1 MQGIGGCKHRQD
13 RMYRIDSI
21 QDRADGRQD
30 GSRTL
35 QGRRDG
41 DTQYILFTFSF
52 FLSQAVTGKRG
63 HIVIVNEVLR
73 NGGNYDRLYFQE
85 IETTNKVLKASE
97 AKLAAKNSTL
107 EAVNAALEAKVVSLE
122 ARLAEKTAQVA
133 TLEDKIVKL
142 ETLVIFDQRKKEK
155 EKKKE
160 RQQEEANMVLR
171 SEEKDK
177 EEYHGSRGP
186 DQASKL
192 IAALAEQEAS
202 RLQHPELRGERTTAL
217 GGQEASR
224 LQHPEL
230 RGERTRALGEQE
242 ASRLQQGALFLAER
256 NAALI
261 EEEASRLLMA
271 ERNAMLA
278 EKERQLVEKEE
289 MISQL
294 MSKLGATQKN
304 VIVQGRCLVN
314 HRSFYYWNS
323 SFWHARIRHHS
334 EMLEFNQ
341 KL

>member
-52 FLSQAVTGKRG
+52 FLSQAVTGKSG

-217 GGQEASR
+217 G
-224 LQHPEL
+224 
-230 RGERTRALGEQE
+230 EQE

-304 VIVQGRCLVN
+304 VIVQGRCLIN